1 MINELYQLAE
11 AMENAGIATESWHRE
26 YKPIPNVRPNAP
38 CVRIVVA
45 NGRVIRLESVSKDL
59 AAKLRKYGSNQG
71 SFPAMNLAP
80 LYRVCDEEIA
90 KQITGLLKNGGES
103 LDLAEVHAWCT
114 SQNWGAKFA
123 KKYRIS
129 MEATPEKLSEMLS
142 QKEENESI
150 QHLIE
155 EVRCFSEPQVLHVE
169 LERAVFELLEKRI
182 DVALAL
188 QILFYIGKPD
198 KSPSDDFGSLSVI
211 LDSEW
216 LEDRGYQTA
225 GIRFTKEFNQWLQR
239 MDSGSS
245 ANDICTDTDAFGEAY
260 SRLDEP
266 MPSVKLA
273 GGFDVSLRTMFKG
286 QPCQYR
292 YGRIENDTY
301 PISRGKRYQLSDA
314 LTWLSG
320 RDMQDKTWINID
332 AKEILF
338 VYPSRLPETPPEF
351 IHQFSRRK
359 RPEDFLKAQFE
370 TQAAEFREYIS
381 RTKKVDKDHFPDH
394 IQIFVL

>member
-11 AMENAGIATESWHRE
+11 ALENAGIATESWHRE

-45 NGRVIRLESVSKDL
+45 NGRVIRLESVSKEL

-245 ANDICTDTDAFGEAY
+245 ANDICIDTDAFGEAY

-381 RTKKVDKDHFPDH
+381 
-394 IQIFVL
+394 